1 MISDGLKPTS
11 LSHKER
17 LESYQKSGNLQLNV
31 CFSWHDS
38 SKFKYVQHMLEPD
51 LDKIVDI
58 LNRNGVLYI
67 CGDRSLM
74 SKEVRKMLS
83 DKIGAEEF
91 KKLETQKQIREDL
104 WT

>member
-1 MISDGLKPTS
+1 M
-11 LSHKER
+11 
-17 LESYQKSGNLQLNV
+17 
-31 CFSWHDS
+31 
-38 SKFKYVQHMLEPD
+38 
-51 LDKIVDI
+51 DKIVDI